1 MYVLL
6 FISGLPNQSKSEVP
20 TRRSRSASQW
30 GMMGSWLRMGIWLR
44 MRTRRCFTWNF
55 RRECFTVESPT
66 QTLYDKF
73 LSMIFVHLGQK
84 KKKISIWLLPKH
96 NHGMSNAVLSC
107 IIRELLNF
115 LLIFLKYEHW
125 GTYSFFQILRNIL
138 AFCIMLWIWCNKS
151 FICCRLWPW
160 PVIMWPWMCHGLSS
174 VTLVTPCQ
182 P

>member
-1 MYVLL
+1 MHHSYIELLSTVNVGRIYMYVLL

-55 RRECFTVESPT
+55 RRECCTVESPT

-96 NHGMSNAVLSC
+96 NMACQMLFYLVSSGN
-107 IIRELLNF
+107 
-115 LLIFLKYEHW
+115 
-125 GTYSFFQILRNIL
+125 YSI
-138 AFCIMLWIWCNKS
+138 S
-151 FICCRLWPW
+151 Y
-160 PVIMWPWMCHGLSS
+160 
-174 VTLVTPCQ
+174 
-182 P
+182 

>member
-1 MYVLL
+1 MHHSYIELLSTVNVGRIYMYVLL

-30 GMMGSWLRMGIWLR
+30 GMMGNWLRMGIWLR

-84 KKKISIWLLPKH
+84 KLKNFNMVASQAQPWHVKCCSILYHQGITQFFINIFKIWTLRYLFLF
-96 NHGMSNAVLSC
+96 SN
-107 IIRELLNF
+107 
-115 LLIFLKYEHW
+115 
-125 GTYSFFQILRNIL
+125 L
-138 AFCIMLWIWCNKS
+138 A
-151 FICCRLWPW
+151 
-160 PVIMWPWMCHGLSS
+160 
-174 VTLVTPCQ
+174 
-182 P
+182 